1 MFFSCLWG
9 RRAVTLKTMNRKITL
24 ITAFIFLG
32 AGIISAQDEQSQS
45 KELNP
50 APALQEKPFQMT
62 FLFPPLSTNW
72 IQNSK
77 TINNV
82 SINLLAG
89 NAGGVNGAEIGFFI
103 NTVNYH
109 VKGFQGAGFGNV
121 VGRSVDGVQL
131 AGFFNVNGTDARV
144 LQGSGFIN
152 VCGGSFQGAQFTG
165 FLNVTGKNTKGF
177 QGAGFG
183 NVSGDRTQGAQAAG
197 FFNVAGEFSGG
208 AQMAGFLN
216 VAAAGPTDAQL
227 SGFVNYAEKIR
238 GAQLAGF
245 INVAG
250 NVKGVQMAGFINLA
264 DSLAGVPIGFINVV
278 VKNGYRKFEF
288 SFSETQYANFSYRMG
303 VRKFYNIYSF
313 SKSAGPGTRWL
324 FGFGLGGELDLN
336 KKMMMNL
343 EAVANQELW
352 IAEPA
357 VNSFLHIDRLNL
369 LNQFRV
375 LFAFHPADKVS
386 LFVGP
391 TLNVTVAETNPD
403 IGYLPWQEIGPNW
416 AFFNK
421 TYNNV
426 AQTNIRMWIG
436 IMGGV
441 RL

>member
-1 MFFSCLWG
+1 MI
-9 RRAVTLKTMNRKITL
+9 RKITL
-24 ITAFIFLG
+24 CTLIACTVS
-32 AGIISAQDEQSQS
+32 GILSAQNEQQEASGL
-45 KELNP
+45 KP
-50 APALQEKPFQMT
+50 TPALQEKPFQLT

-72 IQNSK
+72 IHNSK
-77 TINNV
+77 TVNNF
-82 SINLLAG
+82 SLNLFAG

-103 NTVNYH
+103 NTINYH

-152 VCGGSFQGAQFTG
+152 VTGGSFQGAQLTG
-165 FLNVTGKNTKGF
+165 FLNVTGRDLQGF

-183 NVSGDRTQGAQAAG
+183 NISGERVHGAQAAG
-197 FFNVAGEFSGG
+197 FFNVAGNFS
-208 AQMAGFLN
+208 
-216 VAAAGPTDAQL
+216 
-227 SGFVNYAEKIR
+227 R

-250 NVKGVQMAGFINLA
+250 TGSTDAQLAGFANYAEQVRGAQLAGFINVGGNVKGVQMAGFLNVA
-264 DSLAGVPIGFINVV
+264 DSLDGIPIGFINVV
-278 VKNGYRKFEF
+278 VKNGYRKSEF

-303 VRKFYNIYSF
+303 VRKLYNIYSF
-313 SKSAGPGTRWL
+313 SKPAGPGTRWL

-336 KKMMMNL
+336 EKVMMNL
-343 EAVANQELW
+343 EAVVNQELW

-375 LFAFHPADKVS
+375 LFAFHPSDKVA

-391 TLNVTVAETNPD
+391 TFNVSVAETNPD
-403 IGYLPWQEIGPNW
+403 IGYLPWHEMAPNW
-416 AFFNK
+416 AFFNR
-421 TYNNV
+421 TYENV
-426 AQTNIRMWIG
+426 PRTNVKMWIG

>member
-1 MFFSCLWG
+1 
-9 RRAVTLKTMNRKITL
+9 MNRKKTLITL
-24 ITAFIFLG
+24 ITLVIFISSGSL
-32 AGIISAQDEQSQS
+32 SAQDVQIQAQ
-45 KELNP
+45 ELKP
-50 APALQEKPFQMT
+50 TPALQEKPFQVT

-77 TINNV
+77 TINKV
-82 SINLLAG
+82 SLNFLVG
-89 NAGGVNGAEIGFFI
+89 NAGGVNGAEIGYFI

-131 AGFFNVNGTDARV
+131 AGFFNVVGRDTR
-144 LQGSGFIN
+144 
-152 VCGGSFQGAQFTG
+152 
-165 FLNVTGKNTKGF
+165 GF

-183 NVSGDRTQGAQAAG
+183 NVSGGLTHGAQAAG
-197 FFNVAGEFSGG
+197 FFNVAGKYSRGV
-208 AQMAGFLN
+208 QLAGFAN
-216 VAAAGPTDAQL
+216 VAGSGTTDAQL
-227 SGFVNYAEKIR
+227 AGFFNYGELVR

-245 INVAG
+245 INVGG
-250 NVKGVQMAGFINLA
+250 NVKGVQIAGFLNVA
-264 DSLAGVPIGFINVV
+264 DSIDGIPIGLFNVV
-278 VKNGYRKFEF
+278 VKNGYRQFEF

-313 SKSAGPGTRWL
+313 SKPTGPGTRWL

-336 KKMMMNL
+336 EKVMLNL
-343 EAVANQELW
+343 EAVVNQELW

-375 LFAFHPADKVS
+375 LFAFNPSDKVS

-391 TLNVTVAETNPD
+391 TFNVAVAETNPD
-403 IGYLPWQEIGPNW
+403 IGYLPWHEIGPNW
-416 AFFNK
+416 AFFNR
-421 TYNNV
+421 TYDNV
-426 AQTNIRMWIG
+426 SQTNIKMWIG

>member
-1 MFFSCLWG
+1 
-9 RRAVTLKTMNRKITL
+9 MNRKKTLITL
-24 ITAFIFLG
+24 ITLVIFISSGSL
-32 AGIISAQDEQSQS
+32 SAQDVQIQAQ
-45 KELNP
+45 ELKP
-50 APALQEKPFQMT
+50 TPALQEKPFQVT

-77 TINNV
+77 TINKV
-82 SINLLAG
+82 SLNFLVG
-89 NAGGVNGAEIGFFI
+89 NAGGVNGAEIGYFI

-131 AGFFNVNGTDARV
+131 AGFFNVVGRDTR
-144 LQGSGFIN
+144 
-152 VCGGSFQGAQFTG
+152 
-165 FLNVTGKNTKGF
+165 GF

-183 NVSGDRTQGAQAAG
+183 NVSGGLTHGAQAAG
-197 FFNVAGEFSGG
+197 FFNVAGKYSRGV
-208 AQMAGFLN
+208 QLAGFAN
-216 VAAAGPTDAQL
+216 VAGSGTTDAQL
-227 SGFVNYAEKIR
+227 AGFFNYGELVR

-245 INVAG
+245 INVGG
-250 NVKGVQMAGFINLA
+250 NVKGVQIAGFLNVA
-264 DSLAGVPIGFINVV
+264 DSIDGIPIGLFNVV
-278 VKNGYRKFEF
+278 VKNGYRQFEF

-313 SKSAGPGTRWL
+313 SKPTGPGTRWL

-336 KKMMMNL
+336 KKVMLNL
-343 EAVANQELW
+343 EAVVNQELW

-375 LFAFHPADKVS
+375 LFAFNPSDKVS

-391 TLNVTVAETNPD
+391 TFNVAVAETNPD
-403 IGYLPWQEIGPNW
+403 IGYLPWHEIGPNW
-416 AFFNK
+416 AFFNR
-421 TYNNV
+421 TYDNV
-426 AQTNIRMWIG
+426 SQTNIKMWIG

>member
-1 MFFSCLWG
+1 
-9 RRAVTLKTMNRKITL
+9 MNRKITL
-24 ITAFIFLG
+24 IILAVFFYHGFLH
-32 AGIISAQDEQSQS
+32 AQDATKQAQ
-45 KELNP
+45 ELKP
-50 APALQEKPFQMT
+50 TPELQEKPFQVT

-77 TINNV
+77 TINKV
-82 SINLLAG
+82 SLNFLVG
-89 NAGGVNGAEIGFFI
+89 NAGGVNGAEIGYFI

-152 VCGGSFQGAQFTG
+152 VCGGSFQGAQLTG
-165 FLNVTGKNTKGF
+165 FLNVTGKDTKGF

-183 NVSGDRTQGAQAAG
+183 NVAGEFNRGAQLAG
-197 FFNVAGEFSGG
+197 FVNVAGTGS
-208 AQMAGFLN
+208 
-216 VAAAGPTDAQL
+216 TDAQQ
-227 SGFVNYAEKIR
+227 FR

-250 NVKGVQMAGFINLA
+250 NVKGVQMACFLNVA
-264 DSLAGVPIGFINVV
+264 DSLDGIPIGLFNVV

-303 VRKFYNIYSF
+303 VRKLYNIYSF
-313 SKSAGPGTRWL
+313 SKPTGPGTRWL

-336 KKMMMNL
+336 EKMMMNL
-343 EAVANQELW
+343 EAVVNQELW

-369 LNQFRV
+369 LNQLRV
-375 LFAFHPADKVS
+375 LFAFNPSDKVS

-391 TLNVTVAETNPD
+391 TFNVAVAETNPD
-403 IGYLPWQEIGPNW
+403 IGYLSWHEIGPNW
-416 AFFNK
+416 AFFNR

-426 AQTNIRMWIG
+426 PQTNVKIWIG

>member
-1 MFFSCLWG
+1 
-9 RRAVTLKTMNRKITL
+9 MNRKKTLITL
-24 ITAFIFLG
+24 ITLVIFISSGSL
-32 AGIISAQDEQSQS
+32 SAQDVQIQAQ
-45 KELNP
+45 ELKP
-50 APALQEKPFQMT
+50 TPALQEKPFQVT

-77 TINNV
+77 TINKV
-82 SINLLAG
+82 SLNFLVG
-89 NAGGVNGAEIGFFI
+89 NAGGVNGAEIGYFI

-121 VGRSVDGVQL
+121 VGKSVDGVQL
-131 AGFFNVNGTDARV
+131 AGFFNVVGRDTR
-144 LQGSGFIN
+144 
-152 VCGGSFQGAQFTG
+152 
-165 FLNVTGKNTKGF
+165 GF

-183 NVSGDRTQGAQAAG
+183 NVSGGLTHGAQAAG
-197 FFNVAGEFSGG
+197 FFNVAGKYSRGV
-208 AQMAGFLN
+208 QLAGFAN
-216 VAAAGPTDAQL
+216 VAGSGTTDAQL
-227 SGFVNYAEKIR
+227 AGFFNYGELVR

-245 INVAG
+245 INVGG
-250 NVKGVQMAGFINLA
+250 NVKGVQIAGFLNVA
-264 DSLAGVPIGFINVV
+264 DSIDGIPIGLFNVV
-278 VKNGYRKFEF
+278 VKNGYRQFEF

-313 SKSAGPGTRWL
+313 SKPTGPGTRWL

-336 KKMMMNL
+336 EKVMLNL
-343 EAVANQELW
+343 EAVVNQELW

-375 LFAFHPADKVS
+375 LFAFNPSDKVS

-391 TLNVTVAETNPD
+391 TFNVAVAETNPD
-403 IGYLPWQEIGPNW
+403 IGYLPWHEIGPNW
-416 AFFNK
+416 AFFNR
-421 TYNNV
+421 TYDNV
-426 AQTNIRMWIG
+426 SQTNIKMWIG

>member
-1 MFFSCLWG
+1 
-9 RRAVTLKTMNRKITL
+9 MNRKITL
-24 ITAFIFLG
+24 ITLVIFLG
-32 AGIISAQDEQSQS
+32 SGILSAQDKQNQAQDL
-45 KELNP
+45 KP
-50 APALQEKPFQMT
+50 TPALQEKPFQMT

-82 SINLLAG
+82 SINLLVG
-89 NAGGVNGAEIGFFI
+89 NAGGVNGAEIGYFI
-103 NTVNYH
+103 NTINYH

-152 VCGGSFQGAQFTG
+152 VCGGSFQGAQLTG
-165 FLNVTGKNTKGF
+165 FLNVTGWDTKGF

-183 NVSGDRTQGAQAAG
+183 NVSGGLVHGAQAAG
-197 FFNVAGEFSGG
+197 FFNVAGKYSRG
-208 AQMAGFLN
+208 AQLAGFLN
-216 VAAAGPTDAQL
+216 VAGTGSTDAQL
-227 SGFVNYAEKIR
+227 AGFVNYAEQVS

-245 INVAG
+245 INVGG
-250 NVKGVQMAGFINLA
+250 NVKGVQIAGFLNVA
-264 DSLAGVPIGFINVV
+264 DSLDGIPIGFINVV
-278 VKNGYRKFEF
+278 AKNGYRKFEF

-313 SKSAGPGTRWL
+313 SKPTGPGTRWL
-324 FGFGLGGELDLN
+324 FAFGLGGELDVN
-336 KKMMMNL
+336 EKMMMNL
-343 EAVANQELW
+343 EAVVNQELW

-375 LFAFHPADKVS
+375 LFAFNPSDKVS

-391 TLNVTVAETNPD
+391 TFNVAVAETNPD
-403 IGYLPWQEIGPNW
+403 IGYLPWHEIGPNW
-416 AFFNK
+416 AFFNR
-421 TYNNV
+421 TYNNGSK
-426 AQTNIRMWIG
+426 TNVKMWIG

>member
-1 MFFSCLWG
+1 
-9 RRAVTLKTMNRKITL
+9 MNRKVTL
-24 ITAFIFLG
+24 ITLTFLI
-32 AGIISAQDEQSQS
+32 APFSLHSQNEPEQV
-45 KELNP
+45 NRP
-50 APALQEKPFQMT
+50 APTPVLQEKPFQVT

-72 IQNSK
+72 TKNSK
-77 TINNV
+77 TINKV
-82 SINLLAG
+82 SLNFLVG
-89 NAGGVNGAEIGFFI
+89 NAGGVNGAEIGYFI

-144 LQGSGFIN
+144 LQGSGFVN
-152 VCGGSFQGAQFTG
+152 VCGGSFQGAQLTG
-165 FLNVTGKNTKGF
+165 FLNVTGIDTKGF

-183 NVSGDRTQGAQAAG
+183 NVSAKRTTGAQAAG
-197 FFNVAGEFSGG
+197 FFNVAGEIS
-208 AQMAGFLN
+208 
-216 VAAAGPTDAQL
+216 
-227 SGFVNYAEKIR
+227 R

-250 NVKGVQMAGFINLA
+250 KVKGVQMAGFLNVA
-264 DSLAGVPIGFINVV
+264 DSLDGIPIGFINVV

-303 VRKFYNIYSF
+303 VRKLYNIYSF
-313 SKSAGPGTRWL
+313 SKPAGPGTRWL

-336 KKMMMNL
+336 EKMKMNL
-343 EAVANQELW
+343 EAVVNQELW

-375 LFAFHPADKVS
+375 LFAFKPSDKVS

-391 TLNVTVAETNPD
+391 TFNVAVAETNPD
-403 IGYLPWQEIGPNW
+403 IGYLPWHQIGPNW
-416 AFFNK
+416 AFFNR

-426 AQTNIRMWIG
+426 PQTNVKMWIG
-436 IMGGV
+436 ITGGV

>member
-1 MFFSCLWG
+1 
-9 RRAVTLKTMNRKITL
+9 MNRKKTLITL
-24 ITAFIFLG
+24 ITLVIFISSGSL
-32 AGIISAQDEQSQS
+32 SAQDVQIQAQ
-45 KELNP
+45 ELKP
-50 APALQEKPFQMT
+50 TPALQEKPFQVT

-77 TINNV
+77 TINKV
-82 SINLLAG
+82 SLNFLVG
-89 NAGGVNGAEIGFFI
+89 NAGGVNGAEIGYFI

-121 VGRSVDGVQL
+121 VGKSVDGVQL
-131 AGFFNVNGTDARV
+131 AGFFNVVGRDTR
-144 LQGSGFIN
+144 
-152 VCGGSFQGAQFTG
+152 
-165 FLNVTGKNTKGF
+165 GF

-183 NVSGDRTQGAQAAG
+183 NVSGGLTHGAQAAG
-197 FFNVAGEFSGG
+197 FFNVAGKYSRGV
-208 AQMAGFLN
+208 QLAGFAN
-216 VAAAGPTDAQL
+216 VAGSGTTDAQL
-227 SGFVNYAEKIR
+227 AGFFNYGELVR

-245 INVAG
+245 INVGG
-250 NVKGVQMAGFINLA
+250 NVKGVQIAGFLNVA
-264 DSLAGVPIGFINVV
+264 DSIDGIPIGLFNVV
-278 VKNGYRKFEF
+278 VKNGYRQFEF

-313 SKSAGPGTRWL
+313 SKPTGPGTRWL

-336 KKMMMNL
+336 KKVMLNL
-343 EAVANQELW
+343 EADVNQELW

-375 LFAFHPADKVS
+375 LFAFNPSDKVS

-391 TLNVTVAETNPD
+391 TFNVAVAETNPD
-403 IGYLPWQEIGPNW
+403 IGYLPWHEIGPNW
-416 AFFNK
+416 AFFNR
-421 TYNNV
+421 TYDNV
-426 AQTNIRMWIG
+426 SQTNIKMWIG

>member
-1 MFFSCLWG
+1 
-9 RRAVTLKTMNRKITL
+9 MNRKITL
-24 ITAFIFLG
+24 ITIYISLTF
-32 AGIISAQDEQSQS
+32 GILSAQDEQFQS
-45 KELNP
+45 KELKTT
-50 APALQEKPFQMT
+50 PALQEKSFQMT

-77 TINNV
+77 TINNA

-109 VKGFQGAGFGNV
+109 VKGFQAAGFGNV

-131 AGFFNVNGTDARV
+131 AGFFNINGTDAGV
-144 LQGSGFIN
+144 FQGSGFLN
-152 VCGGSFQGAQFTG
+152 VCGGSFHGAQLTG
-165 FLNVTGKNTKGF
+165 FMNVTGKNTMGF

-183 NVSGDRTQGAQAAG
+183 NVSGERTQGAQAAG
-197 FFNVAGEFSGG
+197 FFNVAGEFSRG

-216 VAAAGPTDAQL
+216 VSGSGPTDAQL
-227 SGFVNYAEKIR
+227 SGFVNYADQIR
-238 GAQLAGF
+238 GVQLAGF

-250 NVKGVQMAGFINLA
+250 NVKGVQMAGFINVA
-264 DSLAGVPIGFINVV
+264 DSLEGIPIGFINVV

-288 SFSETQYANFSYRMG
+288 SLSETQYANFSYKMG

-343 EAVANQELW
+343 EAVINQELW

-357 VNSFLHIDRLNL
+357 VNSFLHTDRMNL
-369 LNQFRV
+369 LNQLRV
-375 LFAFHPADKVS
+375 LFAFHPSDKVS

-391 TLNVTVAETNPD
+391 TFNVAVAETNPD
-403 IGYLPWQEIGPNW
+403 KGYLPWQEIGPNW
-416 AFFNK
+416 AFFSR
-421 TYNNV
+421 TYNDV
-426 AQTNIRMWIG
+426 AQTNVKMWIG
-436 IMGGV
+436 ITGGV

>member
-1 MFFSCLWG
+1 
-9 RRAVTLKTMNRKITL
+9 MNRKITL
-24 ITAFIFLG
+24 IILALFFYLG
-32 AGIISAQDEQSQS
+32 IVQAQDVPKAQ
-45 KELNP
+45 ELKP
-50 APALQEKPFQMT
+50 TPELQEKPFQVT

-72 IQNSK
+72 IHNSK
-77 TINNV
+77 TINKV
-82 SINLLAG
+82 SLNFLVG
-89 NAGGVNGAEIGFFI
+89 NAGGVNGAEIGYFI

-152 VCGGSFQGAQFTG
+152 VCGGSFQGAQLTG
-165 FLNVTGKNTKGF
+165 FMNVTGRDTRGF

-183 NVSGDRTQGAQAAG
+183 NVSGERTLGAQAAG
-197 FFNVAGEFSGG
+197 FFNVAGEFSRG
-208 AQMAGFLN
+208 AQLAGFVN
-216 VAAAGPTDAQL
+216 VAGTGSPDAQL
-227 SGFVNYAEKIR
+227 AGFFNYAEQVR

-245 INVAG
+245 INVGG
-250 NVKGVQMAGFINLA
+250 NVKGVQMAGFLNVA
-264 DSLAGVPIGFINVV
+264 DSLDGIPIGFINVV

-313 SKSAGPGTRWL
+313 SKPIGPGTRWL
-324 FGFGLGGELDLN
+324 FGFGLGGEMDLN
-336 KKMMMNL
+336 EKMMMNL
-343 EAVANQELW
+343 EAVVNQELW

-369 LNQFRV
+369 LNQLRV
-375 LFAFHPADKVS
+375 LFAFKPSDKVS

-391 TLNVTVAETNPD
+391 TFNVAVAETNPD
-403 IGYLPWQEIGPNW
+403 IGYLSWHEIGPNW
-416 AFFNK
+416 AFFNR

-426 AQTNIRMWIG
+426 PQTNVKIWIG

>member
-1 MFFSCLWG
+1 MSIE
-9 RRAVTLKTMNRKITL
+9 VVDLKHLNTMNRKITL
-24 ITAFIFLG
+24 ITLAILFASSTLF
-32 AGIISAQDEQSQS
+32 AQDAQKQGQ
-45 KELNP
+45 ELKP
-50 APALQEKPFQMT
+50 TPALREKPFQLT
-62 FLFPPLSTNW
+62 FFFPPLSTNW

-82 SINLLAG
+82 SINLFAG
-89 NAGGVNGAEIGFFI
+89 NAGGVDGAEIGYFI

-152 VCGGSFQGAQFTG
+152 VCGGSFQGAQLTG
-165 FLNVTGKNTKGF
+165 FLNVTGRDTKGF

-183 NVSGDRTQGAQAAG
+183 NVSGGRTQGAQIAG
-197 FFNVAGEFSGG
+197 FFNVGG
-208 AQMAGFLN
+208 NVKGVQIAGFLN
-216 VAAAGPTDAQL
+216 VA
-227 SGFVNYAEKIR
+227 
-238 GAQLAGF
+238 
-245 INVAG
+245 
-250 NVKGVQMAGFINLA
+250 
-264 DSLAGVPIGFINVV
+264 DSLDGIPIGLINVV

-313 SKSAGPGTRWL
+313 SKPTGPGTRWL

-336 KKMMMNL
+336 EKVMMNL
-343 EAVANQELW
+343 EAVVNQELW
-352 IAEPA
+352 IAEPS
-357 VNSFLHIDRLNL
+357 VNSILHIDRLNL

-375 LFAFHPADKVS
+375 LFAFNPSDKVS

-391 TLNVTVAETNPD
+391 TFNVAVAETNPD
-403 IGYLPWQEIGPNW
+403 IGYLPWHQIGPNW
-416 AFFNK
+416 AFFNR
-421 TYNNV
+421 TYDNV
-426 AQTNIRMWIG
+426 AQTNVKMWIG

>member
-1 MFFSCLWG
+1 
-9 RRAVTLKTMNRKITL
+9 MNRIITL
-24 ITAFIFLG
+24 ILLAVFIACGF
-32 AGIISAQDEQSQS
+32 ICAQDAPKQAE
-45 KELNP
+45 ELKP
-50 APALQEKPFQMT
+50 IPELREKPFQVT

-77 TINNV
+77 TINKV
-82 SINLLAG
+82 SLNFLVG
-89 NAGGVNGAEIGFFI
+89 NAGGVNGAEIGYFI

-144 LQGSGFIN
+144 VQGSGFIN
-152 VCGGSFQGAQFTG
+152 VCGGSFQGAQLTG
-165 FLNVTGKNTKGF
+165 FLNVTGKDTKGF

-183 NVSGDRTQGAQAAG
+183 NVSGKRTQGAQAAG
-197 FFNVAGEFSGG
+197 FFNVAGEFS
-208 AQMAGFLN
+208 
-216 VAAAGPTDAQL
+216 
-227 SGFVNYAEKIR
+227 R

-250 NVKGVQMAGFINLA
+250 NVKGVQMACFLNVA
-264 DSLAGVPIGFINVV
+264 DSLDGIPIGFINVV

-313 SKSAGPGTRWL
+313 SKPAGPGTRWM

-336 KKMMMNL
+336 EKMMLNL
-343 EAVANQELW
+343 EAVVNQELW

-375 LFAFHPADKVS
+375 LFAFNPSDRVS

-391 TLNVTVAETNPD
+391 TFNVAVAETNPD
-403 IGYLPWQEIGPNW
+403 IGYLPWHEIGPNW
-416 AFFNK
+416 AFFNR

-426 AQTNIRMWIG
+426 ARTNVKLWIG
-436 IMGGV
+436 VMGGV

>member
-1 MFFSCLWG
+1 MQ
-9 RRAVTLKTMNRKITL
+9 RKITL
-24 ITAFIFLG
+24 IILAVFIYH
-32 AGIISAQDEQSQS
+32 GIASAQDAPKQAQ
-45 KELNP
+45 ELKSTP
-50 APALQEKPFQMT
+50 ELREKPFQVT

-77 TINNV
+77 TINKV
-82 SINLLAG
+82 SLNFLVG
-89 NAGGVNGAEIGFFI
+89 NAGGVNGAEIGYFI
-103 NTVNYH
+103 NTINYH

-152 VCGGSFQGAQFTG
+152 VCGGNFQGAQLTG
-165 FLNVTGKNTKGF
+165 FLNVTGQDTKGF

-183 NVSGDRTQGAQAAG
+183 NISGGRIQGAQLAG
-197 FFNVAGEFSGG
+197 FFNVAGNVKGL
-208 AQMAGFLN
+208 QMASFLN
-216 VAAAGPTDAQL
+216 VA
-227 SGFVNYAEKIR
+227 
-238 GAQLAGF
+238 
-245 INVAG
+245 
-250 NVKGVQMAGFINLA
+250 
-264 DSLAGVPIGFINVV
+264 DSLDGIPIGLFNIV

-313 SKSAGPGTRWL
+313 SKPTGPGTRWL

-336 KKMMMNL
+336 KKVDLNL
-343 EAVANQELW
+343 EAVVNQELW

-375 LFAFHPADKVS
+375 LFAFNPSEKVS

-391 TLNVTVAETNPD
+391 TFNVAVAESNPD
-403 IGYLPWQEIGPNW
+403 IGYLPWHEIGPNW
-416 AFFNK
+416 AFFNRI
-421 TYNNV
+421 YNNV
-426 AQTNIRMWIG
+426 AQTNVKMWIG

>member
-1 MFFSCLWG
+1 
-9 RRAVTLKTMNRKITL
+9 MNRKIAL
-24 ITAFIFLG
+24 IILAVFFYH
-32 AGIISAQDEQSQS
+32 GILHAQDVP
-45 KELNP
+45 KKALELKP
-50 APALQEKPFQMT
+50 TPELREKPFQVT

-77 TINNV
+77 TINKV
-82 SINLLAG
+82 SLNFLVG
-89 NAGGVNGAEIGFFI
+89 NAGGVNGAEIGYFL
-103 NTVNYH
+103 NTINYH

-121 VGRSVDGVQL
+121 VGRSVNGVQL

-152 VCGGSFQGAQFTG
+152 VCGGSFQGAQLTG
-165 FLNVTGKNTKGF
+165 FMNVSAKNTKGF

-183 NVSGDRTQGAQAAG
+183 NVSGKRTQGAQAAG
-197 FFNVAGEFSGG
+197 FFNVAGEFNSG
-208 AQMAGFLN
+208 AQLAGFVN
-216 VAAAGPTDAQL
+216 VAGTGSTDAQQ
-227 SGFVNYAEKIR
+227 FR

-250 NVKGVQMAGFINLA
+250 NVKGVQMAGFLNVA
-264 DSLAGVPIGFINVV
+264 DSLDGIPIGLFNVV

-303 VRKFYNIYSF
+303 VRKLYNIYSF
-313 SKSAGPGTRWL
+313 SKPTGPGTRWL

-336 KKMMMNL
+336 EKMMLNL
-343 EAVANQELW
+343 EAVVNQELW

-369 LNQFRV
+369 LNQFRI
-375 LFAFHPADKVS
+375 LFAFNPSDKVS
-386 LFVGP
+386 LFIGP
-391 TLNVTVAETNPD
+391 TFNVTVAETNPD
-403 IGYLPWQEIGPNW
+403 IGYLPWHEIGPNW
-416 AFFNK
+416 AFFNR
-421 TYNNV
+421 TYDNV
-426 AQTNIRMWIG
+426 PQTNVKMWIG

>member
-1 MFFSCLWG
+1 MSIG
-9 RRAVTLKTMNRKITL
+9 VDDLKYLKSMNRKITL
-24 ITAFIFLG
+24 ITLVLFIASGSL
-32 AGIISAQDEQSQS
+32 SAQDEQRQAQ
-45 KELNP
+45 ELKP
-50 APALQEKPFQMT
+50 TPALLEKPFQLT

-82 SINLLAG
+82 SINLLVG
-89 NAGGVNGAEIGFFI
+89 NAGGVNGAEIGYLI
-103 NTVNYH
+103 NTINYH
-109 VKGFQGAGFGNV
+109 VKGFQGAGLGNV

-152 VCGGSFQGAQFTG
+152 VCGGNFQGAQLTG
-165 FLNVTGKNTKGF
+165 FLNITGKNTMGF

-183 NVSGDRTQGAQAAG
+183 NVSGERVLGAQAAG
-197 FFNVAGEFSGG
+197 FFNVAGEF
-208 AQMAGFLN
+208 
-216 VAAAGPTDAQL
+216 T
-227 SGFVNYAEKIR
+227 R

-245 INVAG
+245 INIAG
-250 NVKGVQMAGFINLA
+250 GGTTDAQLAGFFNYSEHVRGAQLAGFVNVSRNVRGLQAGFINVA
-264 DSLAGVPIGFINVV
+264 DSLDGIPLGFINVV

-303 VRKFYNIYSF
+303 VRKLYNIYSF
-313 SKSAGPGTRWL
+313 SKPAGPGTRWM
-324 FGFGLGGELDLN
+324 FGFGLGGELN
-336 KKMMMNL
+336 VNEKMMMNL
-343 EAVANQELW
+343 EAIVNQELW

-375 LFAFHPADKVS
+375 LFAFNPSDKVS

-391 TLNVTVAETNPD
+391 TFNVSVAETNPD
-403 IGYLPWQEIGPNW
+403 IGYLSWHEIGPNW
-416 AFFNK
+416 AFFNR
-421 TYNNV
+421 TYDNV
-426 AQTNIRMWIG
+426 SRTHVKMWIG

>member
-1 MFFSCLWG
+1 
-9 RRAVTLKTMNRKITL
+9 MNRKKTLITL
-24 ITAFIFLG
+24 ITLVIFISSGSL
-32 AGIISAQDEQSQS
+32 SAQDVQIQAQ
-45 KELNP
+45 ELKP
-50 APALQEKPFQMT
+50 TPALQEKPFQVT

-77 TINNV
+77 TINKV
-82 SINLLAG
+82 SLNFLVG
-89 NAGGVNGAEIGFFI
+89 NAGGVNGAEIGYFI

-121 VGRSVDGVQL
+121 VGKSVDGVQL
-131 AGFFNVNGTDARV
+131 AGFFNVVGRDTR
-144 LQGSGFIN
+144 
-152 VCGGSFQGAQFTG
+152 
-165 FLNVTGKNTKGF
+165 GF

-183 NVSGDRTQGAQAAG
+183 NVSGGLTHGAQAAG
-197 FFNVAGEFSGG
+197 FFNVAGKYSRGV
-208 AQMAGFLN
+208 QLAGFAN
-216 VAAAGPTDAQL
+216 VAGSGTTDAQL
-227 SGFVNYAEKIR
+227 AGFFNYGELVR

-245 INVAG
+245 INVGG
-250 NVKGVQMAGFINLA
+250 NVKGVQIAGFLNVA
-264 DSLAGVPIGFINVV
+264 DSIDGIPIGLFNVV
-278 VKNGYRKFEF
+278 VKNGYRQFEF

-313 SKSAGPGTRWL
+313 SKPTGPGTRWL

-336 KKMMMNL
+336 EKVMMNL
-343 EAVANQELW
+343 EAVVNQELW

-375 LFAFHPADKVS
+375 LFAFNPSDKVS

-391 TLNVTVAETNPD
+391 TFNVAVAETNPD
-403 IGYLPWQEIGPNW
+403 IGYLPWHEIGPNW
-416 AFFNK
+416 AFFNR
-421 TYNNV
+421 TYDNV
-426 AQTNIRMWIG
+426 SQTNIKMWIG

>member
-1 MFFSCLWG
+1 
-9 RRAVTLKTMNRKITL
+9 MNRKKPLITL
-24 ITAFIFLG
+24 LIFLVS
-32 AGIISAQDEQSQS
+32 GILSAQDAQIQAQ
-45 KELNP
+45 ELKP
-50 APALQEKPFQMT
+50 TPELVEKPFQVT

-77 TINNV
+77 TINKV
-82 SINLLAG
+82 SLNFLVG
-89 NAGGVNGAEIGFFI
+89 NAGGVNGAEIGYFI

-131 AGFFNVNGTDARV
+131 AGFFNVVGRDTR
-144 LQGSGFIN
+144 
-152 VCGGSFQGAQFTG
+152 
-165 FLNVTGKNTKGF
+165 GF

-183 NVSGDRTQGAQAAG
+183 NVSGGLTHGAQAAG
-197 FFNVAGEFSGG
+197 FFNVAGKYSRG
-208 AQMAGFLN
+208 AQLAGFVN
-216 VAAAGPTDAQL
+216 VAGSGTIDAQL
-227 SGFVNYAEKIR
+227 AGFFNYSERVR

-245 INVAG
+245 INVGG
-250 NVKGVQMAGFINLA
+250 NVKGLQAGFINVA
-264 DSLAGVPIGFINVV
+264 DSLDGIPIGLFNVV
-278 VKNGYRKFEF
+278 VKNGYRQFEF

-313 SKSAGPGTRWL
+313 SKPTGPGTRWL

-336 KKMMMNL
+336 EKVMLNL
-343 EAVANQELW
+343 EAVVNQELW

-369 LNQFRV
+369 LNQFRI
-375 LFAFHPADKVS
+375 LFAFNPSDKVS

-391 TLNVTVAETNPD
+391 TFNVAVAETNPD
-403 IGYLPWQEIGPNW
+403 IGYLPWHEIGPNW
-416 AFFNK
+416 VFFNR
-421 TYNNV
+421 TYDNV
-426 AQTNIRMWIG
+426 SQTNVKMWIG

>member
-1 MFFSCLWG
+1 
-9 RRAVTLKTMNRKITL
+9 MNRKVTL
-24 ITAFIFLG
+24 IALVFLI
-32 AGIISAQDEQSQS
+32 APLSLHSQN
-45 KELNP
+45 EPEEANRP
-50 APALQEKPFQMT
+50 APTPALQEKPFQVT
-62 FLFPPLSTNW
+62 FFFPPLSTNW

-77 TINNV
+77 TVNNV
-82 SINLLAG
+82 SLNLFVG
-89 NAGGVNGAEIGFFI
+89 NAGGVNGAEIGYFI

-144 LQGSGFIN
+144 LQGSGFVN
-152 VCGGSFQGAQFTG
+152 VCGGSFQGAQLTG
-165 FLNVTGKNTKGF
+165 FMNVTGRDTRGF

-183 NVSGDRTQGAQAAG
+183 NVSGERTLGAQAAG
-197 FFNVAGEFSGG
+197 FFNVAGEFSRG
-208 AQMAGFLN
+208 AQLAGFLN
-216 VAAAGPTDAQL
+216 VAGTGSPDAQL
-227 SGFVNYAEKIR
+227 AGFVNYAEQVR

-250 NVKGVQMAGFINLA
+250 KVKGVQMAAFINVA
-264 DSLAGVPIGFINVV
+264 DSLDGIPIGFINVV

-288 SFSETQYANFSYRMG
+288 SSSETQYANFSYRMG
-303 VRKFYNIYSF
+303 VRKLYNIYSF
-313 SKSAGPGTRWL
+313 SKPAGPGTRWL

-336 KKMMMNL
+336 EKMMMNL

-357 VNSFLHIDRLNL
+357 VNNFLHIDRLNL

-375 LFAFHPADKVS
+375 LFTFKPSDKVS

-391 TLNVTVAETNPD
+391 TFNVSVAETNPD
-403 IGYLPWQEIGPNW
+403 IGYLPWHEIGPNW
-416 AFFNK
+416 DFFNR

-426 AQTNIRMWIG
+426 SQTNVKMWIG

>member
-1 MFFSCLWG
+1 
-9 RRAVTLKTMNRKITL
+9 MNRKKNLITL
-24 ITAFIFLG
+24 ITLVIFISSGSL
-32 AGIISAQDEQSQS
+32 SAQDVQIQAQ
-45 KELNP
+45 ELKP
-50 APALQEKPFQMT
+50 TPALQEKPFQVT

-77 TINNV
+77 TINKV
-82 SINLLAG
+82 SLNFLVG
-89 NAGGVNGAEIGFFI
+89 NAGGVNGAEIGYFI

-121 VGRSVDGVQL
+121 VGKSVDGVQL
-131 AGFFNVNGTDARV
+131 AGFFNVVGRDTR
-144 LQGSGFIN
+144 
-152 VCGGSFQGAQFTG
+152 
-165 FLNVTGKNTKGF
+165 GF

-183 NVSGDRTQGAQAAG
+183 NVSGGLTHGAQAAG
-197 FFNVAGEFSGG
+197 FFNVAGKYSRGV
-208 AQMAGFLN
+208 QLAGFAN
-216 VAAAGPTDAQL
+216 VAGSGTTDAQL
-227 SGFVNYAEKIR
+227 AGFFNYGELVR

-245 INVAG
+245 INVGG
-250 NVKGVQMAGFINLA
+250 NVKGVQIAGFLNVA
-264 DSLAGVPIGFINVV
+264 DSIDGIPIGLFNVV
-278 VKNGYRKFEF
+278 VKNGYRQFEF

-313 SKSAGPGTRWL
+313 SKPTGPGTRWL

-336 KKMMMNL
+336 EKVMLNL
-343 EAVANQELW
+343 EAVVNQELW

-375 LFAFHPADKVS
+375 LFAFNPSDKVS

-391 TLNVTVAETNPD
+391 TFNVAVAETNPD
-403 IGYLPWQEIGPNW
+403 IGYLPWHEIGPNW
-416 AFFNK
+416 AFFNR
-421 TYNNV
+421 TYDNV
-426 AQTNIRMWIG
+426 SQTNIKMWIG

>member
-1 MFFSCLWG
+1 MH
-9 RRAVTLKTMNRKITL
+9 RKITL
-24 ITAFIFLG
+24 IILSLFFLIDL
-32 AGIISAQDEQSQS
+32 AHTQEAPKQAE
-45 KELNP
+45 ELKP
-50 APALQEKPFQMT
+50 TPELQQKPFQVT

-77 TINNV
+77 TINKV
-82 SINLLAG
+82 SLNFLVG
-89 NAGGVNGAEIGFFI
+89 NAGGVNGAEIGYFI
-103 NTVNYH
+103 NTINYH

-121 VGRSVDGVQL
+121 VGKSVDGVQL

-152 VCGGSFQGAQFTG
+152 VTGGSFQGAQLTG
-165 FLNVTGKNTKGF
+165 FLNVTGKDTKGF

-183 NVSGDRTQGAQAAG
+183 NVSGERVHGAQAAG
-197 FFNVAGEFSGG
+197 FFNVAGNFSRG
-208 AQMAGFLN
+208 AQIAGFIN
-216 VAAAGPTDAQL
+216 VAGTGSTDAQL
-227 SGFVNYAEKIR
+227 AGFANYAEQVK

-245 INVAG
+245 INVGG
-250 NVKGVQMAGFINLA
+250 NVKGVQMAGFLNVA
-264 DSLAGVPIGFINVV
+264 DSLDGIPIGFINVV

-303 VRKFYNIYSF
+303 VRKLYNIYSF
-313 SKSAGPGTRWL
+313 SKPTGPGTRWL

-336 KKMMMNL
+336 EKVMMNL
-343 EAVANQELW
+343 EAVVNQELW

-357 VNSFLHIDRLNL
+357 VKSFLHIDRLNL

-375 LFAFHPADKVS
+375 LFAFHPSDKVT

-391 TLNVTVAETNPD
+391 TFNVSVAETNPD
-403 IGYLPWQEIGPNW
+403 IGYLPWHEMAPNW
-416 AFFNK
+416 AFFNRTYENVPK
-421 TYNNV
+421 TNV
-426 AQTNIRMWIG
+426 KMWIG